1 MKLAQRSIGVVFSSL
16 LASAISG
23 ELLAPVSPVM
33 AQTPEQKLVQLNL
46 TRPTLQTGSEGAE
59 VLELQAALKLLGYY
73 TGEVDGVYAES
84 TAEAVS
90 QFQQAANLPVTGVT
104 NAATWNRLF
113 PPDETS
119 SRSTSTANDCVCASA
134 ATPTSEKTST
144 TEASF
149 PVLRLGMRG
158 EAVVGLQ
165 ERLRAKGFLRGQ
177 ADGVFGPQTQ
187 AAVKAA
193 QEQFNL
199 KPDGVVGSQTWI
211 LILR

>member
-1 MKLAQRSIGVVFSSL
+1 MKLPQRYIGVVLSSL
-16 LASAISG
+16 FISG
-23 ELLAPVSPVM
+23 LSGGLIAPVFPVM
-33 AQTPEQKLVQLNL
+33 AQTREQQSVPPNL
-46 TRPTLQTGSEGAE
+46 TRPTLQTGSQGAE

-104 NAATWNRLF
+104 NSATWNRLF

-134 ATPTSEKTST
+134 ATTTSDQTST
-144 TEASF
+144 ARASF

-193 QEQFNL
+193 QEQYNL
-199 KPDGVVGSQTWI
+199 KPDGIVGSQTWI
-211 LILR
+211 FILR